1 MPSPPP
7 AWVQAL
13 KPAGPQG
20 SELLAQERAQS
31 TVDVDKLAELLKT
44 KEVLQRQEKMLQIL
58 EKEKVFD
65 KSQNNSLGRVE
76 RIQRSLAKGKRLQ
89 QLSVQHHWS
98 QEEYHAAND
107 LIGEPTPYGLHA
119 TMFLVG
125 FFFFFPFPHWD
136 DV

>member
-44 KEVLQRQEKMLQIL
+44 KEVLQRQERMLQIL
-58 EKEKVFD
+58 QNEKVFD
-65 KSQNNSLGRVE
+65 KSQNNSLGRVD

-89 QLSVQHHWS
+89 QLSVQHKWS

-119 TMFLVG
+119 TMFLVC
-125 FFFFFPFPHWD
+125 FCSFLLVSSD
-136 DV
+136 LD

>member
-125 FFFFFPFPHWD
+125 FFFPSLLG
-136 DV
+136 

>member
-44 KEVLQRQEKMLQIL
+44 KEVLQRQERMLQIL
-58 EKEKVFD
+58 QNEKVFD
-65 KSQNNSLGRVE
+65 KSQNNSLGRVD

-89 QLSVQHHWS
+89 QLSVQHKWS

-107 LIGEPTPYGLHA
+107 LVGEPTPYGLHA
-119 TMFLVG
+119 TMFLVC
-125 FFFFFPFPHWD
+125 FCSFLLVSSD
-136 DV
+136 LD